1 VRERGSTTNTL
12 QLDPQGELPIL
23 ALPPVPVIIEGM
35 RKKSVSGSG
44 SVASNAQRVLSL
56 LARIEHPSD
65 ETAEVRERLG
75 AIGQTQR
82 RKCVLLCRF
91 ALASRELRRGERVR
105 KSAAK
110 VLVASLPTSLDAIS
124 KLLAI
129 RTGRY
134 AYEVHCS
141 LFVFLSDLDELGL
154 VPSERTRVVE
164 VMIEYLESAT
174 TGIAHAAWMAADAL
188 GRVCDRNMIGAL
200 VNLSE
205 RGRYAAARSASIK
218 VLQDCVTRGNVR
230 DHLHITRTIRRIAHH
245 DRSRRVRASARIAL
259 RRLSRQRH
267 DSHHAAAI

>member
-23 ALPPVPVIIEGM
+23 ALPPVPVIIESM
-35 RKKSVSGSG
+35 RKKSVTGSG
-44 SVASNAQRVLSL
+44 SVASKAQRVLSL

-65 ETAEVRERLG
+65 ETAEVKERLG

-82 RKCVLLCRF
+82 RKFVLLCRF
-91 ALASRELRRGERVR
+91 ALAS
-105 KSAAK
+105 
-110 VLVASLPTSLDAIS
+110 P
-124 KLLAI
+124 
-129 RTGRY
+129 
-134 AYEVHCS
+134 
-141 LFVFLSDLDELGL
+141 
-154 VPSERTRVVE
+154 
-164 VMIEYLESAT
+164 
-174 TGIAHAAWMAADAL
+174 WMAADAL
-188 GRVCDRNMIGAL
+188 GRVCDRKMIGAL